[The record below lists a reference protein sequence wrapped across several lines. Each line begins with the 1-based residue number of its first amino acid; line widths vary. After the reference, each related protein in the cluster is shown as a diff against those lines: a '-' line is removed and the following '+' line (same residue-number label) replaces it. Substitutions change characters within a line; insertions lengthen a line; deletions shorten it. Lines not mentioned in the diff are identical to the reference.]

1 VGNLN
6 ITMNGSLISFKNAS
20 SSVVVTAILPDV
32 TTNTPYTTSPSPIT
46 PPKPAPSNVSD
57 IIFQNCSR
65 PWSLVRPR
73 LLKVVWRLI
82 YWTAFFLNW
91 FILPVMQSYSEVGDF
106 STKQRIKS
114 ALKHRVAYY
123 RNLLV
128 VSTGAF
134 IYYAVQFGIDPSK
147 IIPICISIS
156 NTSGLI
162 IMLPLLGYGLVDLP
176 RKMYHKSLY
185 KRRLDFLY
193 YKVAKVNEDK
203 CMAEQALDEA
213 LEQTQHAYN
222 SIPESHPLSE
232 YVHIILSKCP
242 TDWREQVLLRGP
254 SRSGSRSGYTEDE
267 LALLHQQVKKCMFD
281 NDRSQRQWQSH
292 IRKAIDWEDV
302 RLNRE
307 SPNKVF
313 QSSFQSMYKS
323 ERYSSVLYKKFIYTP
338 SVQWWWKCYF
348 QSRIMRCLTIVF
360 SIFSAIIIWSEF
372 TFVIRKEPLS
382 IFELFYNL
390 AASRHKYFFI
400 ELVSIITL
408 VYMFSCTFVA
418 LFKIRLYDY
427 FYLAPNQQTSES
439 SLAMSGM

>member
-1 VGNLN
+1 
-6 ITMNGSLISFKNAS
+6 
-20 SSVVVTAILPDV
+20 
-32 TTNTPYTTSPSPIT
+32 
-46 PPKPAPSNVSD
+46 
-57 IIFQNCSR
+57 
-65 PWSLVRPR
+65 
-73 LLKVVWRLI
+73 
-82 YWTAFFLNW
+82 
-91 FILPVMQSYSEVGDF
+91 MQSYSDVGDF
-106 STKQRIKS
+106 STQQKIKS

-123 RNLLV
+123 RNLFI
-128 VSTGAF
+128 VSLMAF
-134 IYYAVQFGIDPSK
+134 IYYAVRFGIDPSK
-147 IIPICISIS
+147 VIPICISIS

-203 CMAEQALDEA
+203 CIAEQGLDEV
-213 LEQTQHAYN
+213 LEKIQHAYN
-222 SIPESHPLSE
+222 SVPESHPYSE

-242 TDWREQVLLRGP
+242 TDWREQLLVRGP
-254 SRSGSRSGYTEDE
+254 SRSGSRSNYTEED
-267 LALLHQQVKKCMFD
+267 LALIHQQVKKCMFE
-281 NDRSQRQWQSH
+281 NDRAQRQWKGY
-292 IRKAIDWEDV
+292 IDKAIDWEDV

-307 SPNKVF
+307 NPKREF
-313 QSSFQSMYKS
+313 HSSFKPAYTS

-338 SVQWWWKCYF
+338 TVQWWWKCAIRP
-348 QSRIMRCLTIVF
+348 RIMRCLTIVF

-382 IFELFYNL
+382 MFELLYN
-390 AASRHKYFFI
+390 AAAAQHKYFLI
-400 ELVSIITL
+400 EIVSIVTL
-408 VYMFSCTFVA
+408 MYMFSCTFVA